1 MIDCTKYCNYK
12 NIVNEL
18 NKVEIQKCLGF
29 LQKRILREYSDLF
42 NEFTNSCIY
51 VTFNEETNSI
61 TIIVN
66 CITPSVEKNETNSL
80 FFTDKSPTKRN
91 YENTLRPKFLSIRC
105 NDDNKI
111 QSYMFIIDKKYPF
124 VSPKIYYNNKPYKS
138 LLEIPSARFR
148 KYLQKITNK
157 NCLCCYSLDCKNN
170 WSPGVT
176 LKLIITDINKNR
188 NYKKMIIIA
197 ILIDQLKEKYLIDDI
212 DILTYIY
219 EKTLKN

>member
-1 MIDCTKYCNYK
+1 MIDCRKYCNYK

-18 NKVEIQKCLGF
+18 NKVEIQKCVGF
-29 LQKRILREYSDLF
+29 LQKRILREYSDIF

-51 VTFNEETNSI
+51 VTFNEQTNSI

-66 CITPSVEKNETNSL
+66 CN
-80 FFTDKSPTKRN
+80 
-91 YENTLRPKFLSIRC
+91 
-105 NDDNKI
+105 DNKI

-124 VSPKIYYNNKPYKS
+124 SSPKIYYNNKPYKS

-148 KYLQKITNK
+148 NYLQKITNK

-176 LKLIITDINKNR
+176 LKLIITDINKNI

-219 EKTLKN
+219 EKTPKN